1 MTVYISR
8 KAKLKININAYYED
22 VRNFLLWI
30 LGGLALVAVVLASVC
45 IYLDSQYT
53 RVNIEAGEY
62 ISAAD
67 ILGDGATFC
76 SDFDPDSI
84 NHAGV
89 YYFTVENGGEKE
101 TVRLS
106 VKDTKA
112 PEITVKNVYFAVN
125 RTEDGEVYYPSPMDF
140 IDTVY
145 EPDDFTG
152 EFLTEMPDPKKLGTH
167 EVEIRFTDASGNKT
181 EIFKVQM
188 TQISDNQPP
197 KMETSEL
204 IVAQLGEAIEYK
216 PYVTLSD
223 NCAGELYIEVDES
236 ELVPDTVGEYY
247 VYIVASDRVGN
258 KTKPVR
264 VTVKV
269 VESYDEDKLLEMLD
283 DMIDKLD
290 TEDKSRE
297 QICRDIYKL
306 VRKTLVYTGD
316 SYKSDVKSAAY
327 YALTGG
333 GGDCYSYF
341 AVTKLLL
348 DRCGIENL
356 QIERIGGSGEG
367 THFWNF
373 VNIGT
378 DDEAR
383 WYHLDTTPLSD
394 TRYEHSGC
402 LLTEKQINAY
412 SKIRRDFYRYD
423 HSGYP
428 EAAGEI
434 ITPTKTLEEF
444 Y

>member
-8 KAKLKININAYYED
+8 KAKWKINIGVYYED
-22 VRNFLLWI
+22 ARNFLLWI
-30 LGGLALVAVVLASVC
+30 LGGLALVAIALASVC
-45 IYLDSQYT
+45 IYLNSQFT

-62 ISAAD
+62 ISASD
-67 ILGDGATFC
+67 ILGEGAQFG

-89 YYFTVENGGEKE
+89 YYFTVEKGGERE
-101 TVRLS
+101 TVRLA

-125 RTEDGEVYYPSPMDF
+125 RTGGGEVYYPSPMDF

-145 EPDDFTG
+145 EPDDFWG
-152 EFLTEMPDPKKLGTH
+152 EYLSELPDPKKLGTH

-197 KMETSEL
+197 EMETSEL
-204 IVAQLGEAIEYK
+204 IVTPLGAPIEYT

-223 NCAGELYIEVDES
+223 NCTGELYIEVDES
-236 ELVPDTVGEYY
+236 ELLLDTVGEYH
-247 VYIVASDRVGN
+247 VYIVGSDRVGN
-258 KTKPVR
+258 KTAPVR

-269 VESYDEDKLLEMLD
+269 VEAYDEDRLDEMLD
-283 DMIDKLD
+283 GMTDKLD
-290 TEDKSRE
+290 AEGKSRE

-316 SYKSDVKSAAY
+316 SQKSDEESAAY
-327 YALTGG
+327 YALMGG
-333 GGDCYSYF
+333 GGDCYSYYSL
-341 AVTKLLL
+341 TKLLL
-348 DRCGIENL
+348 DRCGIENMG
-356 QIERIGGSGEG
+356 IERIGGSGEG

-373 VNIGT
+373 VNIGEGE
-378 DDEAR
+378 DAR
-383 WYHLDTTPLSD
+383 WYHLDTTPLIID
-394 TRYEHSGC
+394 RYDHSGC
-402 LLTEKQINAY
+402 LLTEVQINAY
-412 SKIRRDFYRYD
+412 SKARRDFYKYD
-423 HSGYP
+423 KNGYP
-428 EAAGEI
+428 TASEEI
-434 ITPTKTLEEF
+434 ITPTRTLEEF